1 MRKLTAGLALR
12 FLVFCRDVFSEMDT
26 ESPSARNHTSESCGR
41 PSGPTVPSVPTCA
54 DSRTRCES
62 GIALITASPSL
73 SLVVEPT
80 GQVESAAARSG
91 KISGGNVGVGQ
102 VPVAEPGRVLA
113 LEGQRLVVVPLEQR
127 DEQGEGQEVVRA
139 QLEQPDVV
147 VGGQGLPLVAGELQP
162 GAAFRA
168 RAVEQQVGLL
178 RLPPSDR
185 PARVFPVALDQG
197 RVAVDGVEELVDEVL
212 AHRAAVPSGY
222 QVK

>member
-41 PSGPTVPSVPTCA
+41 PSGTMVPSVPTCA
-54 DSRTRCES
+54 DSRSRWES
-62 GIALITASPSL
+62 GIVLITASSSL
-73 SLVVEPT
+73 LSVAEPPD
-80 GQVESAAARSG
+80 QLESAIARSG
-91 KISGGNVGVGQ
+91 RKRSGGDVGVGQ

-113 LEGQRLVVVPLEQR
+113 LEGQRLLVVPFEQR

-168 RAVEQQVGLL
+168 RAVEQQ
-178 RLPPSDR
+178 
-185 PARVFPVALDQG
+185 
-197 RVAVDGVEELVDEVL
+197 
-212 AHRAAVPSGY
+212 
-222 QVK
+222 

>member
-54 DSRTRCES
+54 DSRLRWES
-62 GIALITASPSL
+62 GIALITASSSLSL
-73 SLVVEPT
+73 SLVVEPA

-113 LEGQRLVVVPLEQR
+113 LEAQRRVVVPLEQR

-139 QLEQPDVV
+139 QLEELDVV
-147 VGGQGLPLVAGELQP
+147 VAGQGLPLVAGELQP

-185 PARVFPVALDQG
+185 PARVFPVALDQV
-197 RVAVDGVEELVDEVL
+197 RVAVDGVEELVDQVL
-212 AHRAAVPSGY
+212 AHRAAVP
-222 QVK
+222 